1 MCRHGSVLN
10 IESSNLTSIHFKTS
24 IQRRRDREVGNVRR
38 AFSSLLVLSD
48 LSFYILCFLRHIL
61 SYDRNLV
68 CPSQAAFGSPRSKS
82 ATAAGDRGWFRT
94 TNFSCL
100 VNFRRQVQNC
110 TVEKPYDQRR
120 CSFNHSLTWSSLSLS
135 PLSPSLN
142 MEVIFLQ
149 PCWPSLSPLHSTLED
164 RSDAK
169 RCTDSSMTSLLE
181 FIHHLFWIFISNTH
195 SYTLSWTVGQAR
207 RRKEGGE
214 RL

>member
-1 MCRHGSVLN
+1 MTETLYVHHRLLSVPQDLN
-10 IESSNLTSIHFKTS
+10 
-24 IQRRRDREVGNVRR
+24 QP
-38 AFSSLLVLSD
+38 LLQETEDD
-48 LSFYILCFLRHIL
+48 LGPPISHVWSTF
-61 SYDRNLV
+61 V
-68 CPSQAAFGSPRSKS
+68 
-82 ATAAGDRGWFRT
+82 
-94 TNFSCL
+94 
-100 VNFRRQVQNC
+100 RQVQNC